1 MLWTQACD
9 LVFADSSQQL
19 SLTFNYSKSSKLKRA
34 ESKLQSESAGLGP
47 SLLEFIH
54 SKKITKDMYA
64 QIL

>member
-34 ESKLQSESAGLGP
+34 ESK
-47 SLLEFIH
+47 F
-54 SKKITKDMYA
+54 
-64 QIL
+64 